1 MLISFVIKN
10 WILFWW
16 MQNLMMQ
23 YLWTE
28 MRNEMILKK
37 PFFTIQIW
45 KPVSNIVQSWN
56 GLPKA
61 LSNSF
66 IQFSFLSFLVFIHNM
81 TISEFKIIWSFCII
95 LNWLWATCKYNFI
108 CLSISSPLNTFGAF
122 LRQNDSNKNG
132 YVLNDTILTANSR
145 LLVLSLILHT
155 SLSVSFKL

>member
-37 PFFTIQIW
+37 PFFTIQNW

-66 IQFSFLSFLVFIHNM
+66 IQFSFLFFWFLY
-81 TISEFKIIWSFCII
+81 TIWRFQNFKKFDLSVIFWMDFEQLANII
-95 LNWLWATCKYNFI
+95 LFVFPFPVRWTLLAHFWGRMTV
-108 CLSISSPLNTFGAF
+108 T
-122 LRQNDSNKNG
+122 NG
-132 YVLNDTILTANSR
+132 YVLNDTILN
-145 LLVLSLILHT
+145 
-155 SLSVSFKL
+155 